1 MEKSK
6 LSFLGLV
13 KRANALVAGDRM
25 MEGIRNKS
33 VYCVLLTTAASPRT
47 QKQIRDKCAFYTI
60 PLIDGIEQAELHAA
74 IGEVF
79 VAVGITN
86 SQMAAK
92 ILHEMR

>member
-1 MEKSK
+1 MEKNR

-33 VYCVLLTTAASPRT
+33 VYCVLLTTAASERT
-47 QKQIRDKCAFYTI
+47 QKQIRDKCAFYKI
-60 PLIDGIEQAELHAA
+60 PVIDQIEQTELVEA
-74 IGEVF
+74 IGDVF
-79 VAVGITN
+79 VAVGITQ

-92 ILHEMR
+92 IIQEMR